1 MSASN
6 VYFNKPEI
14 NDNCIRFTWDS
25 DVLSNLF
32 KEGKDFVELEYHQQV
47 LLDYEIAYNQL
58 MAIFFPILHGAV
70 EGDVTV
76 EFAEKVS
83 DSHIQRWIRHI
94 SNSKVSI
101 FVISPTSTD
110 SKLMSN
116 IAKEKEGGVALLY
129 GGGKDSLGALSLFSR
144 IYREEKF
151 SLLRIHWSRQSITS
165 HRSIFNKSV
174 IEPLKENID
183 FDYLECSSTLHINLK
198 DVKTAHYVGIN
209 FHHACCLP
217 FYASKNFKLVNY
229 SYDALEFFTSPNT
242 GYSSLRPEKARQT
255 ADLIRQLG
263 IPTAIRN
270 ISFGIPSFAHFD
282 LIVSDER
289 RLLPLIYMCENVKE
303 RWCHNCRK
311 CFTFALL
318 CLEAGLPD
326 HEVGIDYSRLFSSNG
341 YIGTKVRPIIEENI
355 DSYSP
360 IIAYGAQFSSLKH
373 LLFNINPDLL
383 VERQVLS
390 LEQSWELQALV
401 DMFAEKVPITREVWT
416 RAIQFEDPDNFLLTV
431 NKLREI
437 GMPCFDGGEITL
449 ENHKTCTYEFE

>member
-1 MSASN
+1 DFLRNHVISEMGIIFPNRKICLSNVFRGSVVMSASN

-174 IEPLKENID
+174 IEP
-183 FDYLECSSTLHINLK
+183 
-198 DVKTAHYVGIN
+198 
-209 FHHACCLP
+209 
-217 FYASKNFKLVNY
+217 
-229 SYDALEFFTSPNT
+229 
-242 GYSSLRPEKARQT
+242 
-255 ADLIRQLG
+255 
-263 IPTAIRN
+263 
-270 ISFGIPSFAHFD
+270 
-282 LIVSDER
+282 
-289 RLLPLIYMCENVKE
+289 
-303 RWCHNCRK
+303 
-311 CFTFALL
+311 
-318 CLEAGLPD
+318 
-326 HEVGIDYSRLFSSNG
+326 
-341 YIGTKVRPIIEENI
+341 
-355 DSYSP
+355 
-360 IIAYGAQFSSLKH
+360 
-373 LLFNINPDLL
+373 
-383 VERQVLS
+383 
-390 LEQSWELQALV
+390 
-401 DMFAEKVPITREVWT
+401 
-416 RAIQFEDPDNFLLTV
+416 
-431 NKLREI
+431 
-437 GMPCFDGGEITL
+437 
-449 ENHKTCTYEFE
+449 